1 MEKLTPEKLDE
12 RRSAVVKA
20 RNNWIRV
27 GMSTCGIAA
36 GAAEVYKTLREEND
50 RRNLGLAI
58 SQCGC
63 AGQCYAEPLV
73 EVCVDGLPR
82 VVYGRV
88 NQETAR
94 EIIEWHVLAKQL
106 LNDHIFNVKVK

>member
-12 RRSAVVKA
+12 RRSTVVK
-20 RNNWIRV
+20 NEHNWIKV

-36 GAAEVYKTLREEND
+36 GADEVYKTLIEEND

-58 SQCGC
+58 SKCGC

-73 EVCVDGLPR
+73 EVSVEGLPC
-82 VVYGRV
+82 VVYGRI

-94 EIIEWHVLAKQL
+94 EIIERHVLAKQL